1 MLSCDLLC
9 LSAHLLTRWAL
20 SPALRREK
28 AQSCSK
34 LQQKAAWQDQGSSQ
48 CPAHGTEVPSQ
59 LLDPPA
65 ALLQRSPLFLSIDE
79 LETPA

>member
-9 LSAHLLTRWAL
+9 LSAHLTRWAL